1 MKGDPPPAATTTGEP
16 AATRALPVLSVESRR
31 FHHYEIELAGEGAS
45 LRELGRGAMGV
56 TYKARDV
63 NLDAPVALKV
73 VNAQLSGFAMSRER
87 FRREARA
94 AAQLRHPHV
103 ANVFHFGETPAGRCF
118 YAMEFIE
125 GETLEARVR
134 RRGPLPA
141 ALVIEIARQ
150 VTGALIAADQR
161 GLVHRDLKP
170 GNLMLVNPEAGRRRP
185 SGSAA
190 PVFVKVID
198 FGLAKAAGADESEL
212 GLTQGAFVGT
222 PEFASPEQIAGG
234 EIDARADIFSLGVT
248 LWFLLTGLAPFT
260 GRSLVEIRDR
270 QLHRPLPCSQ
280 LAEAHVPALL
290 VALLGSMLAA
300 NPEKRPASPLALAE
314 ALESCWGEIDSRVSG
329 SRPLHAAAPR
339 LLALPASR
347 WSRRRLAVIM
357 IAALLAVGGSA
368 FFAHHRW
375 TTPAALDKSIAVLP
389 LANLSTEPDSAF
401 FADGIQDDLLAS
413 LAKIKDL
420 RVISRSSV
428 AQYRANLPRNL
439 REISQQLG
447 VTHVLEGSVRR
458 AANRVLVNVELVDTR
473 THRHLWAERYDR
485 TLADSL
491 TLQGELAT
499 DIAVAL
505 RAELSPQE
513 KAYVAAKP
521 TDNPDAYQLYLRA
534 REYEYRPSNLLGDY
548 RTAAALYRE
557 AVTRDPG
564 FALARARLSAAL
576 TYLYFNGEG
585 TEETKARARAEAEE
599 ALRLQPDLGEGYFA
613 RAMCRYRLERDFD
626 GALHELATAARLLPG
641 SGEVEMFTAY
651 IIRRQGRLRE
661 AVAILERV
669 QQRDPR
675 NAHLAGEIGS
685 TCCSY
690 RDWPAAAAAWDRAA
704 KLAPDVPLNQ
714 FRHGLIDFF
723 AHGRLAQA
731 RAGLAA
737 IPASVDPD
745 GYVTLARWD
754 TALVARDYGAAEQA
768 VKTSGSATVLS
779 NAGLILPKP
788 YLLGCVALARGDKAA
803 AGALFEEA
811 RPEME
816 AVAQAVPGDAYRHV
830 QLGLLFAYLGR
841 KEEALREGR
850 RAVELIPEARDATDG
865 ADTAGALAVILA
877 RVGEAD
883 EALALLHHLLR
894 TPGTGMVS
902 EFSISLA
909 DLRARWQWDVLRDDP
924 RFKQILAGPEP
935 ETIYR

>member
-1 MKGDPPPAATTTGEP
+1 MTGEP
-16 AATRALPVLSVESRR
+16 AATRALPVFSVESRR
-31 FHHYEIELAGEGAS
+31 FHHYEIELASEGAS

-73 VNAQLSGFAMSRER
+73 VNAQLSGFALSRER

-103 ANVFHFGETPAGRCF
+103 ANVFHFGVTPAGRCF

-134 RRGPLPA
+134 RGGPLPA
-141 ALVIEIARQ
+141 VLVVEIARQ

-170 GNLMLVNPEAGRRRP
+170 GNLMLVNPEAGPRRP

-248 LWFLLTGLAPFT
+248 LWFLLTGQAPFA

-280 LAEAHVPALL
+280 LADAQVPALL
-290 VALLGSMLAA
+290 AALLGSMLAA

-314 ALESCWGEIDSRVSG
+314 ALESCREEISSRVSG
-329 SRPLHAAAPR
+329 SRLLHEATPR
-339 LLALPASR
+339 LLARPASR
-347 WSRRRLAVIM
+347 WSRRGWAVTM
-357 IAALLAVGGSA
+357 IAALLVAGGGA

-375 TTPAALDKSIAVLP
+375 TAPTALDKSIAVLP
-389 LANLSTEPDSAF
+389 LANLSTEPDNAF

-413 LAKIKDL
+413 LAKIRDL
-420 RVISRSSV
+420 KVISRSSV
-428 AQYRANLPRNL
+428 VQYRASLPRNL

-458 AANRVLVNVELVDTR
+458 AANRVLMNVELVDTR
-473 THRHLWAERYDR
+473 THRQLWAERYDR

-499 DIAVAL
+499 DIAAAL
-505 RAELSPQE
+505 RAELSPEE
-513 KAYVAAKP
+513 KAYVAVKP

-576 TYLYFNGEG
+576 TYLYFNGER

-599 ALRLQPDLGEGYFA
+599 ALRLQSDLGEGYLA

-626 GALHELATAARLLPG
+626 GALRELATAARLLPG
-641 SGEVEMFTAY
+641 SEEVEMFTAY

-685 TCCSY
+685 TCGSY
-690 RDWPAAAAAWDRAA
+690 RDWPAAAVAWDRAA
-704 KLAPDVPLNQ
+704 KLAPDVPLNR
-714 FRHGLIDFF
+714 FRRGLIDFF
-723 AHGRLAQA
+723 ANGHLALA

-754 TALVARDYGAAEQA
+754 TALLVRDYVAAEQA

-803 AGALFEEA
+803 ACALFEEA
-811 RPEME
+811 LPEME

-830 QLGLLFAYLGR
+830 QLGLLFAYMGR

-850 RAVELIPEARDATDG
+850 RAVELIPEASDATDG
-865 ADTAGALAVILA
+865 VDTAGVLAVILA
-877 RVGEAD
+877 RVGEVD

-902 EFSISLA
+902 EFSISLS
-909 DLRARWQWDVLRDDP
+909 DLRARWQWDVLRGDP
-924 RFKQILAGPEP
+924 RFQKILASSEP
-935 ETIYR
+935 ETVYK